1 MRTLFLSIVFPS
13 FFIILGIIL
22 ILLNA
27 DYGIFISAI
36 GVLWLLL
43 SFLIG
48 YKEEEDQPLGI
59 GRGRKR

>member
-1 MRTLFLSIVFPS
+1 MRTLILSIILPA

-27 DYGIFISAI
+27 DYGVFVTAV
-36 GVLWLLL
+36 GVLWLVL
-43 SFLIG
+43 SFLIE

>member
-13 FFIILGIIL
+13 FFIISGIIL

-43 SFLIG
+43 SFLIE

>member
-13 FFIILGIIL
+13 FFIISGIIF

>member
-59 GRGRKR
+59 GRSRKR

>member
-1 MRTLFLSIVFPS
+1 MRTLFLSIILPA

-22 ILLNA
+22 IILDA
-27 DYGIFISAI
+27 TYGIFVTAA

-43 SFLIG
+43 SFLIE
-48 YKEEEDQPLGI
+48 YKEEEEQPLGI

>member
-43 SFLIG
+43 SFLIE